1 MDQTFVRVP
10 SDVERPASE
19 GIITRRT
26 LDTNSVQNQKALNFL
41 QAIVDKDYATDLEFD
56 DLPEIGR
63 EDIVALLSQLIIRFD
78 TKPDYYTKKDYQLLI
93 GVLTG
98 ALTYLY
104 NNSGSE
110 SDIAELLE
118 RLESLQSE
126 LNDLKKDV
134 GDISAE
140 VSSINQTIFQLLDKF
155 DDYVPEEGF
164 EDRVNELI
172 EAALSN
178 DPQPAPQKQIRYTE
192 GSGIDISAGDSDDT
206 RVVSAVLTEPITV
219 SNVSIG
225 GYSNGMVIE
234 EDTPIVDILKTI
246 LQKVVDVVAVEPSVK
261 LTGTNQSVEYG
272 SIVTSNLTI
281 SLTQGYFKPA
291 NNSWAA
297 GNQNMDYE
305 ITGVSPLTWALSA
318 DGMSAT
324 ASDTHEA
331 VTAKTYSGYT
341 VSVSEETTTIPK
353 KSNGEDSSVRCDKSS
368 LTTSGTVTIT
378 PYYYLF
384 FGPVDTSDITTITSD
399 TVRNLTRKKAS
410 FPLSNQTI
418 SEKYNGGGKS
428 ILIACPTAYSLDA
441 VTDAMG
447 NSILELFKQ
456 QTRTLS
462 IPCGNSTAVEYN
474 LYLYPI
480 TNGADQAYKN
490 LTFKL
495 V

>member
-1 MDQTFVRVP
+1 MAIYTPIQSEIERSAADGQTTVRGTYTNLPQNSNLASRLQLVLDEVN
-10 SDVERPASE
+10 SNFQGDVDYDSLPH
-19 GIITRRT
+19 I
-26 LDTNSVQNQKALNFL
+26 NS
-41 QAIVDKDYATDLEFD
+41 YEDL
-56 DLPEIGR
+56 
-63 EDIVALLSQLIIRFD
+63 VKQLSQLIIRFD

-118 RLESLQSE
+118 RLDDLQAE
-126 LNDLKKDV
+126 LDN
-134 GDISAE
+134 
-140 VSSINQTIFQLLDKF
+140 
-155 DDYVPEEGF
+155 YVPEEGF

-172 EAALSN
+172 EAALS
-178 DPQPAPQKQIRYTE
+178 DVPQPVPQKQIRYTE
-192 GSGIDISAGDSDDT
+192 GSGIDISASDSDDT

-246 LQKVVDVVAVEPSVK
+246 LQKVVDVVAVEPSAK
-261 LTGTNQSVEYG
+261 LTGTSQSVEYG
-272 SIVTSNLTI
+272 SSVTSNLTI

-291 NNSWAA
+291 NNSWVYN
-297 GNQNMDYE
+297 NQYMDYE
-305 ITGVSPLTWALSA
+305 ITGVSPLTWTISE

-331 VTAKTYSGYT
+331 VTTKTYSGYT

-353 KSNGEDSSVRCDKSS
+353 KSDGTDSSVRCDKSS
-368 LTTSGTVTIT
+368 LTTSGSVTIT

-399 TVRNLTRKKAS
+399 TVRNLTSKKAS

-418 SEKYNGGGKS
+418 SETYNGGGKS
-428 ILIACPTAYSLDA
+428 ILVACPTAYSLTA

-447 NSILELFKQ
+447 NSILDLFNQ
-456 QTRTLS
+456 QTSTLDIS
-462 IPCGNSTAVEYN
+462 CGGSTTVEYN

>member
-19 GIITRRT
+19 GVITRRT

-104 NNSGSE
+104 NHSAGE
-110 SDIAELLE
+110 SDIADLWQIIQSLKLE
-118 RLESLQSE
+118 IK
-126 LNDLKKDV
+126 DLKT
-134 GDISAE
+134 DIDEISTNI
-140 VSSINQTIFQLLDKF
+140 SSINTAIEFLSKRF
-155 DDYVPEEGF
+155 NNYVLEVSF

-172 EAALSN
+172 EQYHAD
-178 DPQPAPQKQIRYTE
+178 DPPQQAPQKQITYI
-192 GSGIDISAGDSDDT
+192 GGDGIKITATDTDT
-206 RVVSAVLTEPITV
+206 RSVNAVIKEPITV

-225 GYSNGMVIE
+225 GYSNGMVINK
-234 EDTPIVDILKTI
+234 DTPIVDILKTI

-261 LTGTNQSVEYG
+261 LTGQSQSVEYG
-272 SIVTSNLTI
+272 SSVTSDLTI
-281 SLTQGYFKPA
+281 RLTQGYFKPA
-291 NNSWAA
+291 DASWVA
-297 GNQNMDYE
+297 GNQNMAYK
-305 ITGVSPLTWALSA
+305 ITGVPSTWTIS
-318 DGMSAT
+318 DDHMSAT
-324 ASDTHEA
+324 ASYTQE
-331 VTAKTYSGYT
+331 VTSPITYSGYT
-341 VSVSEETTTIPK
+341 VNVAEETTTIPT
-353 KSNGEDSSVRCDKSS
+353 KSNGEASSVRCSVSS
-368 LTTSGTVTIT
+368 LTTSGSVTIT

-384 FGPVDTSDITTITSD
+384 FGPVDTSDIKTITSD
-399 TVRNLTRKKAS
+399 TVRNLTSKKAR
-410 FPLSNQTI
+410 FPLTNQTV
-418 SEKYNGGGKS
+418 SEQYNGGGKS
-428 ILIACPTAYSLDA
+428 ILVACPTAYSLDA

-456 QTRTLS
+456 QTHTLDIS
-462 IPCGNSTAVEYN
+462 CGNQTVEYN

-495 V
+495 E

>member
-19 GIITRRT
+19 GVITRRT

-41 QAIVDKDYATDLEFD
+41 QAIVDKDYATDLEFG

-118 RLESLQSE
+118 RLEDLQAE
-126 LNDLKKDV
+126 LDN
-134 GDISAE
+134 
-140 VSSINQTIFQLLDKF
+140 
-155 DDYVPEEGF
+155 YVPEEGF

-172 EAALSN
+172 ETALS
-178 DPQPAPQKQIRYTE
+178 DVPQPTPQKQIIYTE
-192 GSGIDISAGDSDDT
+192 GSGIDISASDSDT

-261 LTGTNQSVEYG
+261 LTGTSQSVEYG
-272 SIVTSNLTI
+272 SSVTSNLTI
-281 SLTQGYFKPA
+281 NLTQGYFKPA
-291 NNSWAA
+291 NDSWAS
-297 GNQNMDYE
+297 NKQNMDYE
-305 ITGVSPLTWALSA
+305 ITGVSPLTWAISE

-324 ASDTHEA
+324 ASDTQGIFK
-331 VTAKTYSGYT
+331 TRTYSGYT
-341 VSVSEETTTIPK
+341 VSVSEENQTIPK
-353 KSNGEDSSVRCDKSS
+353 KSNGEDSSVRCNISS
-368 LTTSGTVTIT
+368 LTTSGSVTIT

-384 FGPVDTSDITTITSD
+384 FGPVDTSNITAITSD
-399 TVRNLTRKKAS
+399 TVRNLTNKKAS
-410 FPLSNQTI
+410 FPLSDQTI
-418 SEKYNGGGKS
+418 SEQYNGGGKS

>member
-1 MDQTFVRVP
+1 MAIYTPIQSEIERSAADGQTTVRGTYTNLPQNSNLASRLQLVLDEVN
-10 SDVERPASE
+10 SNFQGDVDYDSLPY
-19 GIITRRT
+19 I
-26 LDTNSVQNQKALNFL
+26 NS
-41 QAIVDKDYATDLEFD
+41 YEDL
-56 DLPEIGR
+56 
-63 EDIVALLSQLIIRFD
+63 VKQLSQLIIRFD

-118 RLESLQSE
+118 IINE
-126 LNDLKKDV
+126 LKIDV
-134 GDISAE
+134 NNNKIDIIKINNQ
-140 VSSINQTIFQLLDKF
+140 INQFKLWVENN
-155 DDYVPEEGF
+155 YVPEEGF

-172 EAALSN
+172 EAALP
-178 DPQPAPQKQIRYTE
+178 DIPQPLPQKQITYTE
-192 GSGIDISAGDSDDT
+192 GSGIDISASDSDT

-225 GYSNGMVIE
+225 GYSNGMVIN

-246 LQKVVDVVAVEPSVK
+246 LQKVVDVVAVEPSAK
-261 LTGTNQSVEYG
+261 LTGQNQSVEYG

-281 SLTQGYFKPA
+281 GLTQGYFKPA
-291 NNSWAA
+291 NDSWVYN
-297 GNQNMDYE
+297 NQYMDYE
-305 ITGVSPLTWALSA
+305 ITGVSPLTWTISE

-324 ASDTHEA
+324 ASDTQEIFK
-331 VTAKTYSGYT
+331 TRTYSGYT
-341 VSVSEETTTIPK
+341 VSVSEENQTIPK
-353 KSNGEDSSVRCDKSS
+353 KSNGEDSSVRCSVSS
-368 LTTSGTVTIT
+368 LTTSGTVTII

-399 TVRNLTRKKAS
+399 TVRNLTSKKAS

-428 ILIACPTAYSLDA
+428 ILVACPTAYSLDA

-456 QTRTLS
+456 QTGTLDIS
-462 IPCGNSTAVEYN
+462 CGGSTTVEYN

>member
-1 MDQTFVRVP
+1 MAIYTPIQSDIERSAADGQTTVRGTYTNLPQNSNLASRLQLVLDEVN
-10 SDVERPASE
+10 SNFQGDVDYDSLPH
-19 GIITRRT
+19 I
-26 LDTNSVQNQKALNFL
+26 NS
-41 QAIVDKDYATDLEFD
+41 YEDL
-56 DLPEIGR
+56 
-63 EDIVALLSQLIIRFD
+63 AKQLSQLIIRFD

-118 RLESLQSE
+118 IINE
-126 LNDLKKDV
+126 LKIDV
-134 GDISAE
+134 NNNKIDIIKINNQ
-140 VSSINQTIFQLLDKF
+140 INQFRLWVENN
-155 DDYVPEEGF
+155 YVPEEGF

-172 EAALSN
+172 EAALS
-178 DPQPAPQKQIRYTE
+178 DIPQPAPQKQIRYTE

-225 GYSNGMVIE
+225 GYSNGMVIQ

-246 LQKVVDVVAVEPSVK
+246 LQKVVDVVAVEPSAR
-261 LTGTNQSVEYG
+261 LTGTSQSVEYG

-281 SLTQGYFKPA
+281 GLTQGYFKPA
-291 NNSWAA
+291 NNSWVAS
-297 GNQNMDYE
+297 NQNMDYE
-305 ITGVSPLTWALSA
+305 ITGVSPLTWAISA

-324 ASDTHEA
+324 ASDTQGIF
-331 VTAKTYSGYT
+331 TTRTYSGYT
-341 VSVSEETTTIPK
+341 VSVSEENQTIPK
-353 KSNGEDSSVRCDKSS
+353 KSDGTDSSVRCDKSS
-368 LTTSGTVTIT
+368 LTTSGSVTIT

-384 FGPVDTSDITTITSD
+384 FGPVNTSDITTITSA
-399 TVRNLTRKKAS
+399 TVRSLTSKKAS

-418 SEKYNGGGKS
+418 SEQYNGGGKS
-428 ILIACPTAYSLDA
+428 ILVACPTAYSLDA

-456 QTRTLS
+456 QTSTLN
-462 IPCGNSTAVEYN
+462 IPCGSSTTVEYN

>member
-1 MDQTFVRVP
+1 MTKKVITVP
-10 SDVERPASE
+10 ATVERSSTDGP
-19 GIITRRT
+19 ITYRNMDGESAR
-26 LDTNSVQNQKALNFL
+26 NKALSSAL
-41 QAIVDKDYATDLEFD
+41 QAEVNQSHKYSDTLN
-56 DLPEIGR
+56 LPMIDNLDQLR
-63 EDIVALLSQLIIRFD
+63 AMLSELAMRFD
-78 TKPDYYTKKDYQLLI
+78 TRPDYYTKKDYQLLI
-93 GVLTG
+93 GALTG

-110 SDIAELLE
+110 NDIAELLE
-118 RLESLQSE
+118 RLEDLQAE

-140 VSSINQTIFQLLDKF
+140 ISNINETIFQILDRF

-172 EAALSN
+172 EAALS
-178 DPQPAPQKQIRYTE
+178 DIPQPAPQKQIIYTE
-192 GSGIDISAGDSDDT
+192 GSGIDISASDSDT
-206 RVVSAVLTEPITV
+206 MVVSAVLTEPITV

-225 GYSNGMVIE
+225 GYSNGMTIDK
-234 EDTPIVDILKTI
+234 DTPIVDVLKTI

-261 LTGTNQSVEYG
+261 LTGTSQSVEYG
-272 SIVTSNLTI
+272 SNVTSNLTI
-281 SLTQGYFKPA
+281 NLTQGYFKPA
-291 NNSWAA
+291 NNSWVAD
-297 GNQNMDYE
+297 NQNMDYE
-305 ITGVSPLTWALSA
+305 ITDVSPLTWTISTN
-318 DGMSAT
+318 GMSAT

-331 VTAKTYSGYT
+331 VTTKTYSGYT

-368 LTTSGTVTIT
+368 LTASGSVTIT

-384 FGPVDTSDITTITSD
+384 FGPVDTSNITAVTSD

-418 SEKYNGGGKS
+418 SETYNGGGKS
-428 ILIACPTAYSLDA
+428 ILIACPTAYSLAA

-456 QTRTLS
+456 QTRTLE
-462 IPCGNSTAVEYN
+462 IPCGNSTAVDYN

-490 LTFKL
+490 LTFNL

>member
-19 GIITRRT
+19 GVITRRT

-118 RLESLQSE
+118 IINE
-126 LNDLKKDV
+126 LKIDV
-134 GDISAE
+134 NNNKIDIIKINNQ
-140 VSSINQTIFQLLDKF
+140 INQFKLWVENN
-155 DDYVPEEGF
+155 YVPEEGF
-164 EDRVNELI
+164 EERVNELI
-172 EAALSN
+172 EAALP
-178 DPQPAPQKQIRYTE
+178 DIPQPLPQKQITYTE
-192 GSGIDISAGDSDDT
+192 GSGIDISASDSDT

-225 GYSNGMVIE
+225 GYSNGMVIQ

-261 LTGTNQSVEYG
+261 LTGTSQSVEYG

-281 SLTQGYFKPA
+281 GLTQGYFKPA
-291 NNSWAA
+291 NNSWVAN
-297 GNQNMDYE
+297 NQNMGYK
-305 ITGVSPLTWALSA
+305 ITGISPLTWTISA

-324 ASDTHEA
+324 ASDTQGIF
-331 VTAKTYSGYT
+331 TTRTYSGYT
-341 VSVSEETTTIPK
+341 VSVSEENQTIPK
-353 KSNGEDSSVRCDKSS
+353 KSDGTDSSVRCDKSS
-368 LTTSGTVTIT
+368 LTTSGSVTIT

-384 FGPVDTSDITTITSD
+384 FGPVNTSDITTITSD

-418 SEKYNGGGKS
+418 SEQYNGGGKS
-428 ILIACPTAYSLDA
+428 ILIACPTAYSLNA

-456 QTRTLS
+456 QTSTLN
-462 IPCGNSTAVEYN
+462 IPCGGSTTVEYN